1 MSMFRGSLCLLLF
14 TLVCSAASGAIPR
27 AAGATRPESQELV
40 NLRAFAR
47 LYGVLRFFHPSDE
60 AAAIDWNRYA
70 VLGVNRVRVPHDSIE
85 LKAALEA
92 LVLPI
97 APTVQIRGINELEK
111 AAALP
116 VGDTLISWQHRGPG
130 FDSESTGTYQS
141 RRTGRVGNNTEDL
154 FEERVAASEVAEVH
168 LGGGLSAHV
177 PLAVWS
183 KDGHTLPASDPAP
196 IRAALEHV
204 HATLND
210 ADARIADLI
219 VAWSVFDQFYP
230 YFDVTG
236 ADWQAMLDR
245 TLIDGLDDTS
255 VEDHERTL
263 RRLVAA
269 LEDGHGRVV
278 VQPDE
283 LASLPLQLSW
293 AEGELVV
300 LPPAAPG
307 LLRGDVIEA
316 IDGVP
321 AAKALD
327 AEMTLLSGSPQWKR
341 VRAFR
346 WIGARP
352 AGEHIVLRVA
362 RAGELI
368 EVTVAAGEPPARQYS
383 QPPVAQLGGGVWY
396 FDLTR
401 ATPGD
406 ITANIES
413 IARAPG
419 VIFDVR
425 GYPNETDGVLN
436 HLLSK
441 PDSDRWM
448 HVAHIV
454 RPALPGEPRPKPAWQ
469 SIGWDLVLSEPHI
482 AGYVVFLTDGRA
494 ISYAESVMGYVEAL
508 GIEIVGSA
516 TAGTNGNV
524 RRVTLPTGSTMG
536 FTGMKVTRHDGSR
549 SHLVGILPTIPVEPT
564 VAGIRDGRDEVLD
577 RALEVIRAKL
587 ED

>member
-1 MSMFRGSLCLLLF
+1 MGTIRRSLCLLLL
-14 TLVCSAASGAIPR
+14 TLACGADSAMTPS
-27 AAGATRPESQELV
+27 AAGAAQPELQELE

-70 VLGVNRVRVPHDSIE
+70 VLGVNRVRVPRDSLE

-97 APTVQIRGINELEK
+97 APTVQIRGINEPDI

-116 VGDTLISWQHRGPG
+116 VGDALISWQHRGPG
-130 FDSESTGTYQS
+130 FDVESTGTYQS
-141 RRTGRVGNNTEDL
+141 RRTGRLGENNEDL
-154 FEERVAASEVAEVH
+154 FEERVAADEVAEVH
-168 LGGGLSAHV
+168 LGGGLSAFV

-183 KDGHTLPASDPAP
+183 KDGHTLPESDPAP

-204 HATLND
+204 HATLDD

-230 YFDVTG
+230 YFDVIEV
-236 ADWQAMLDR
+236 DWHAVLDR
-245 TLIDGLDDTS
+245 TLLDGLDDTNA
-255 VEDHERTL
+255 EDHERTL
-263 RRLVAA
+263 RRLVEA
-269 LEDGHGRVV
+269 LEDGHGRVAV
-278 VQPDE
+278 RPDE
-283 LASLPLQLSW
+283 LASLPIQLSW

-300 LPPAAPG
+300 VSSAAPG

-327 AEMTLLSGSPQWKR
+327 AEMALLSGSPQWKR

-352 AGEHIVLRVA
+352 AGEPIGLRVA
-362 RAGELI
+362 RAGESI
-368 EVTVAAGEPPARQYS
+368 DVTVAAGEPPAQEYS
-383 QPPVAQLGGGVWY
+383 QPPIAQLDGGVWY

-401 ATPGD
+401 TAPAD

-413 IARAPG
+413 LARAPG
-419 VIFDVR
+419 VIFDLR

-448 HVAHIV
+448 HVARIV
-454 RPALPGEPRPKPAWQ
+454 RPALPGEPRPRPTWQ
-469 SIGWDLVLSEPHI
+469 SIGWELVSAKPHI
-482 AGYVVFLTDGRA
+482 AGHAIFLTDGRA

-508 GIEIVGSA
+508 GIDIVGSP

-524 RRVTLPTGSTMG
+524 RRVMLPTGSTVG

-549 SHLVGILPTIPVEPT
+549 SHLVGILPTIPIEPT
-564 VAGIRDGRDEVLD
+564 VAGIREGRDEVLD
-577 RALEVIRAKL
+577 GALEVIRARF
-587 ED
+587 DD